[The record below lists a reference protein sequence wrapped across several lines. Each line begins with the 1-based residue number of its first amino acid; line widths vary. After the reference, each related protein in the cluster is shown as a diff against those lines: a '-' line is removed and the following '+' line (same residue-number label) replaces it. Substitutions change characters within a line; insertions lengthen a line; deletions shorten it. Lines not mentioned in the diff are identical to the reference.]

1 MSPEFIRQW
10 EHIIDDVDKQKI
22 PVEFISKLIIKLQGK
37 RQQTINI
44 KRLLKQGLDPDQV
57 EEAVSRKLAEYDDF
71 ITSVEF
77 VLNIESIAETV
88 QPETDRLLSKLHQ
101 K

>member
-1 MSPEFIRQW
+1 MSPDFLRKW

-22 PVEFISKLIIKLQGK
+22 PIEFIKKLVIKMTGK

-44 KRLLKQGLDPDQV
+44 KKFLDQGLAPEQV
-57 EEAVSRKLAEYDDF
+57 EEAVSRKLQEYDDN
-71 ITSVEF
+71 ILSVEF

-88 QPETDRLLSKLHQ
+88 QPETDKLLRDLK
-101 K
+101 

>member
-1 MSPEFIRQW
+1 MSPDFLKKW

-22 PVEFISKLIIKLQGK
+22 PVEFIKKLVIKLRGK

-44 KRLLKQGLDPDQV
+44 KKFLDQGLDPDQI
-57 EEAVSRKLAEYDDF
+57 EEAVSRKLQEYDEL
-71 ITSVEF
+71 IVSVEF

-88 QPETDRLLSKLHQ
+88 QPETDRLLSKF

>member
-1 MSPEFIRQW
+1 MSPDFLKKW

-22 PVEFISKLIIKLQGK
+22 PVEFIKKLVIKMKGK
-37 RQQTINI
+37 RQQTVNI
-44 KRLLKQGLDPDQV
+44 KRFLDQGLAPEQV
-57 EEAVSRKLAEYDDF
+57 EEAVSRKLSEYDDE
-71 ITSVEF
+71 ILSVEF

-88 QPETDRLLSKLHQ
+88 QPETDRLLRKF